1 MTQGGLVGVPTLK
14 RPQVDDVQYPRVSNK
29 ILKGAS
35 HEEVV
40 NDESDKAMLIFER
53 MECRDTKISCIAAR
67 SRAESPEACRPW
79 EGLMTKEPKHPEALG
94 RAIRPAPHREAFIP
108 DVKSWVGLLN

>member
-1 MTQGGLVGVPTLK
+1 VSTSK

-40 NDESDKAMLIFER
+40 NDESDEAMLIFER
-53 MECRDTKISCIAAR
+53 MECRDT
-67 SRAESPEACRPW
+67 
-79 EGLMTKEPKHPEALG
+79 
-94 RAIRPAPHREAFIP
+94 
-108 DVKSWVGLLN
+108 